1 MEELK
6 MLEILKRI
14 EVSIK
19 MDSLDVAKKLIKL
32 EIENLKGITEE
43 KCKNTRYYFYD
54 SYCKYCSNY
63 NCRSNKNVDIS

>member
-19 MDSLDVAKKLIKL
+19 MDSLDVAKDVVKL
-32 EIENLKGITEE
+32 EIENLKRNNRT
-43 KCKNTRYYFYD
+43 KM
-54 SYCKYCSNY
+54 
-63 NCRSNKNVDIS
+63 